1 MGENCVFVTGVFVD
15 GIILCTQGLVSLGDM
30 VRLRAHSKGPVYGS
44 RAYQP
49 KHTGGFT
56 DEFFIMKIHN
66 CLCNGSPAHTRVSG
80 TEVRDRGQ
88 RSRQR
93 GLY

>member
-1 MGENCVFVTGVFVD
+1 MGENCVFVTCVFVD
-15 GIILCTQGLVSLGDM
+15 GIILCAQRLVGLGNM
-30 VRLRAHSKGPVYGS
+30 VCLRAHSKGPVYGS

-66 CLCNGSPAHTRVSG
+66 CLCKRQAHTS
-80 TEVRDRGQ
+80 
-88 RSRQR
+88 RSQRQR
-93 GLY
+93 DNRWKEGY